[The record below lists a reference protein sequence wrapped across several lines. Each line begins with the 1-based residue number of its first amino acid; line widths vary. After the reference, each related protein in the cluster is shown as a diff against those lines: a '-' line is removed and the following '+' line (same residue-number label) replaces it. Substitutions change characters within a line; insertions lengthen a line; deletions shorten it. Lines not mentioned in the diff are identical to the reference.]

1 MRPQIRRIVIQIEE
15 IHNEI
20 GKTVDP
26 PARKTTVAA
35 IIKNPYAGKY
45 VENLEDLL
53 GRNAPKE
60 KVSANMEKILKIV
73 EKRFHELNEKDRTIP
88 EELF

>member
-1 MRPQIRRIVIQIEE
+1 MRPQIRKIVIQIEE

-35 IIKNPYAGKY
+35 IIKILMR
-45 VENLEDLL
+45 ENMLKTWSPFMIW
-53 GRNAPKE
+53 APKSE
-60 KVSANMEKILKIV
+60 DCWPKKL
-73 EKRFHELNEKDRTIP
+73 
-88 EELF
+88 